1 MMTIWDYDGDG
12 RVDAAVLAPGCL
24 LSILFNRTLPAR
36 SRDADRDGILD
47 VADPI
52 AILRHFFFGGE
63 SPALGSR
70 LRGDRRL
77 PGAVPSMTGARAA
90 ILALCAL
97 AALPQL
103 PGQDDCNQNGV
114 DDAQD
119 IAAGTSRDCNGNG
132 VPDECDLAP
141 THLQFQPRRRSRV
154 VTQPREF
161 LEELVPGDFDGDGR
175 IDLVVEVNGL

>member
-36 SRDADRDGILD
+36 SRDTDRDGILD

-90 ILALCAL
+90 IPA
-97 AALPQL
+97 
-103 PGQDDCNQNGV
+103 V
-114 DDAQD
+114 SHD
-119 IAAGTSRDCNGNG
+119 ILEFSVRKSARTLRSPTSDVSVG
-132 VPDECDLAP
+132 
-141 THLQFQPRRRSRV
+141 
-154 VTQPREF
+154 
-161 LEELVPGDFDGDGR
+161 
-175 IDLVVEVNGL
+175 